1 MAKKNIRN
9 SWLIVMINS
18 GFNSWLNRFLAMS
31 RWWFQKT
38 KENRGFHSDG
48 FHTGFHREPTTM
60 GI

>member
-31 RWWFQKT
+31 GWWFQKT
-38 KENRGFHSDG
+38 KENRGFHS
-48 FHTGFHREPTTM
+48 GFHREPTTM